1 MTVVG
6 FLGERRDV
14 GRLCFVPLKGGGGF
28 HEVQIISQSKF
39 SKEAQEALKDI
50 PANSAVSVT
59 GILDIKNTGK
69 ENKLVPDPSNDRKVA
84 IEALEIRLKSIIC
97 LNTFPK
103 DLVPLPNQVHGLENR
118 HLQIRFDHQLRK
130 RLQFRSKVAEF
141 ARKDFSDFQEVE
153 TPLLFKSTPEGAREF
168 LVPTRLRGHAYG
180 LPQSPQ
186 QYKQILMSSGIHKYI
201 QFAKCF
207 RDEDYRADR
216 QPEFTQVGDP
226 FCLYLQPLM

>member
-1 MTVVG
+1 VG

-28 HEVQIISQSKF
+28 HELQIVSQSKF
-39 SKEAQEALKDI
+39 SEQALGALKDI
-50 PANSAVSVT
+50 PTNSAVSVS
-59 GILDIKNTGK
+59 GILNLKNTGK
-69 ENKLVPDPSNDRKVA
+69 KDSGIVPDPADDGEIP
-84 IEALEIRLKSIIC
+84 IEQLEIQLKSVTC

-103 DLVPLPNQVHGLENR
+103 DLVPPPNQVYGLENR
-118 HLQIRFDHQLRK
+118 HLQIRFDHQLRE
-130 RLQFRSKVAEF
+130 RLRFRSKVAAF
-141 ARKDFSDFQEVE
+141 SRKHFSDFQEVE

-168 LVPTRLRGHAYG
+168 LVPTRLQGHAYG

-186 QYKQILMSSGIHKYI
+186 QYKQILMSSGITKYI

-216 QPEFTQVGDP
+216 QPEFTQVGCP
-226 FCLYLQPLM
+226 LYL